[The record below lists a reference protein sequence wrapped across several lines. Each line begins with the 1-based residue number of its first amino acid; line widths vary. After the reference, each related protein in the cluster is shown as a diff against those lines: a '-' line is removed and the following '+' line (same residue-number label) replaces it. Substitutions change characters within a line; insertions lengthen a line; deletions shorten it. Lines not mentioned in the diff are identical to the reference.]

1 MARLNI
7 FKRVNKLEETEHVI
21 FQEILKL
28 KEENKVKGIKKRL
41 NTLESKLDDFNNGMK
56 LLEEANKNLKEL
68 METYKANAQKQEQ
81 LEQELRD
88 YWDFNK

>member
-1 MARLNI
+1 MARLNL
-7 FKRVNKLEETEHVI
+7 FKRVNKAESTIDVLKKD
-21 FQEILKL
+21 ILDL
-28 KEENKVKGIKKRL
+28 KKENKVRGIKKRL
-41 NTLESKLDDFNNGMK
+41 DTLESKLDDFNNGMK

>member
-1 MARLNI
+1 
-7 FKRVNKLEETEHVI
+7 
-21 FQEILKL
+21 
-28 KEENKVKGIKKRL
+28 
-41 NTLESKLDDFNNGMK
+41 LESKLDDFNNGMK

>member
-7 FKRVNKLEETEHVI
+7 FKRVKKLEETEHVI

-28 KEENKVKGIKKRL
+28 KEENKVRGIKKRL
-41 NTLESKLDDFNNGMK
+41 DTLESKLDDFNNGMK

>member
-1 MARLNI
+1 MARLNL
-7 FKRVNKLEETEHVI
+7 FKRVHKAESAIDVLEKD
-21 FQEILKL
+21 ILDL
-28 KEENKVKGIKKRL
+28 KKENKVRGIKKRL
-41 NTLESKLDDFNNGMK
+41 DTLESKLDDFNNGMK

>member
-1 MARLNI
+1 MARLNL
-7 FKRVNKLEETEHVI
+7 FKRVHKAESTIDVLEKD
-21 FQEILKL
+21 ILDL
-28 KEENKVKGIKKRL
+28 KKENKVRGIKKRL
-41 NTLESKLDDFNNGMK
+41 DTLESKLDDFNNGMK

>member
-28 KEENKVKGIKKRL
+28 KEENKVRGIKKRL
-41 NTLESKLDDFNNGMK
+41 DTLESKLDDFNNGMK